1 MATQSSPDS
10 PTTDTRPSVLVTGC
24 TPGGIGHA
32 LAVAL
37 HSSPYN
43 YRVFATARRVATLQP
58 LQDVGIECIPFDVT
72 SSESLNATF
81 ETVSKLVGNR
91 GLDMLINNAG
101 VSYPV
106 PALDISLETAASI
119 FQTNVVAVMATIQKF
134 APLLITAKGTIVQI
148 ASITTVMPYV
158 FGSVYNASKAALLQ
172 YSNTLRLEL
181 APLGVS
187 VISVITGGVKTNIT
201 THVTYELPANSY
213 YSVIKPEYE
222 RRQKHS
228 AEVGMPAAEY
238 AAKVVPQI
246 VPGGG
251 SWLWKLLGWKDARSR
266 WVWEGTG
273 AGRAYFISGGWFWNP
288 LFDWYFSRLFALA
301 KVAAPL
307 KKKDV

>member
-1 MATQSSPDS
+1 MATQSSPD
-10 PTTDTRPSVLVTGC
+10 TRPSVLITGC

-58 LQDVGIECIPFDVT
+58 LQDAGIECFSLDVT
-72 SSESLNATF
+72 SSESLDASF
-81 ETVSKLVGNR
+81 ETISKLVGNR

-101 VSYPV
+101 VSYSV

-119 FQTNVVAVMATIQKF
+119 FQTNVLGVMATIQKF
-134 APLLITAKGTIVQI
+134 VPLLISAKGTIVQI
-148 ASITTVMPYV
+148 ASVTTVMPYV

-213 YSVIKPEYE
+213 YLPLGPEYQ

-228 AEVGMPAAEY
+228 AEVGMPATDY

-246 VPGGG
+246 IPGGG
-251 SWLWKLLGWKDARSR
+251 SWIWKLLGWKDARSR

-273 AGRAYFISGGWFWNP
+273 ASRVWLVSGGWFWNG

-301 KVAAPL
+301 KVSAQL